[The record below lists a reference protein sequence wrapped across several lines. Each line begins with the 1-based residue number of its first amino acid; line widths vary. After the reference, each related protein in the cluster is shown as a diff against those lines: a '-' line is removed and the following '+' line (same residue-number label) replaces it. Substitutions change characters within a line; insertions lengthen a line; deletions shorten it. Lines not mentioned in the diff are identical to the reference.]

1 MSKQRKLRNK
11 LSFDED
17 EAADAVPGP
26 PSTSTSHKKEST
38 KPKTAALLSF
48 GDDEESVVTKPKFK
62 KDKSTVSKFHRGNV
76 TPAAVAPSQRQS
88 AGKQIAVPGHS
99 SGTLLP

>member
-26 PSTSTSHKKEST
+26 PSTSTGHKKEGS

-62 KDKSTVSKFHRGNV
+62 KDKSTLSKFHRGNL
-76 TPAAVAPSQRQS
+76 TQAAVSPSQRQA
-88 AGKQIAVPGHS
+88 AGKHIGAYVARQ
-99 SGTLLP
+99 